1 MVSYIMMVNQNRWML
16 CLCFVKFLLECV
28 VKSFS
33 HFLSKCIFSRH
44 FIRHQ
49 YFCAWLRLILIWIN
63 ILTLYLSINVKGNW
77 ILRRELVYDKWYEN
91 FWIFLPHANFYRIQI
106 WRMFTR
112 CKLVRFLS
120 NVNLKGFYGF
130 CLTRIGK
137 ILPGANLK
145 NVYTMWIW
153 RIFTG
158 QI

>member
-63 ILTLYLSINVKGNW
+63 ILILYLSINVKGNW
-77 ILRRELVYDKWYEN
+77 ILRRELVYDILLSYYFSLNVKHILLS
-91 FWIFLPHANFYRIQI
+91 FDKRKLHPLLSFSVAKTLPDVIKSKFKSR
-106 WRMFTR
+106 WPTR
-112 CKLVRFLS
+112 TNCDEHKEALV
-120 NVNLKGFYGF
+120 
-130 CLTRIGK
+130 
-137 ILPGANLK
+137 
-145 NVYTMWIW
+145 VYWLVSI
-153 RIFTG
+153 
-158 QI
+158 